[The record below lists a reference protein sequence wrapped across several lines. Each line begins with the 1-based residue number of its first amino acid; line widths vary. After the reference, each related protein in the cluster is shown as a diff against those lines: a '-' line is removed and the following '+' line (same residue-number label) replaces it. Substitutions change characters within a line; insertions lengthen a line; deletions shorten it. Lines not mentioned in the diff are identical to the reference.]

1 MFDREIVM
9 DSLRKIRMAIET
21 ILERSAVVS
30 DPSELL
36 TSPGGMMRLDAICMN
51 LIALGEAV
59 KGLDKQTHGQLLPRY
74 PEIYWSGVMRMRD
87 KIAHHYFE
95 VDTDVVFRTGNL
107 TKHYRC
113 WKRHCRFIGHWR
125 LETRNIH
132 IRDIMQQRQ

>member
-30 DPSELL
+30 DPNELL

-51 LIALGEAV
+51 PIALGEAV
-59 KGLDKQTHGQLLPRY
+59 KGLDKHTHGELLPRY

-95 VDTDVVFRTGNL
+95 IDTDVVFRTVQEDVPQMKDVIDKMISEVGG
-107 TKHYRC
+107 KV
-113 WKRHCRFIGHWR
+113 
-125 LETRNIH
+125 
-132 IRDIMQQRQ
+132 